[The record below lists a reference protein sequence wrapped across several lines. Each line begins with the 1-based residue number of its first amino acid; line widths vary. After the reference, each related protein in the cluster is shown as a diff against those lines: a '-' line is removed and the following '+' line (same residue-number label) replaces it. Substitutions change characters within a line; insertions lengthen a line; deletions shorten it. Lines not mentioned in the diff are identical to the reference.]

1 MVKIYTYNLNK
12 FTIFANNNSGDTM
25 IITITRTIILY
36 IFVTLGIRLMGKR
49 QVGEMQPNELVVTL
63 LISEIA
69 AIPLQDTSQPIL
81 DGVVAIFMLV
91 ILEIIV
97 SVLAMKSM
105 TVRKLM
111 NGKSAVIIKNGVI
124 DQNAMRQ
131 VRMTV
136 LDLVELLR
144 GQNVFD
150 ISTVA
155 FAVVEVNGNL
165 SVLLK
170 ASEQTVTAGDLN
182 IDNGKA
188 ALPLPVISD
197 GKIIKESL
205 RALETDESKIKEK
218 VAANKTD
225 IKQVFLMT
233 MDRYGNFSLIKMRD
247 KQ

>member
-1 MVKIYTYNLNK
+1 
-12 FTIFANNNSGDTM
+12 M
-25 IITITRTIILY
+25 IITITRTIVLY

-49 QVGEMQPNELVVTL
+49 QIGEMQPNELVVTL

-81 DGVVAIFMLV
+81 NGVVAIFMLV
-91 ILEIIV
+91 ILEIII
-97 SVLAMKSM
+97 SVITMKSLY
-105 TVRKLM
+105 VRKIM

-124 DQNAMRQ
+124 DQNMMRQ

-144 GQNVFD
+144 GQDVFD

-155 FAVVEVNGNL
+155 YAVLEVNGNL

-170 ASEQTVTAGDLN
+170 SSEQPVTVKD
-182 IDNGKA
+182 IDIKKEKTT
-188 ALPLPVISD
+188 LPLPVISD
-197 GKIIKESL
+197 GKIIRESL
-205 RALETDESKIKEK
+205 DALEISEEDIKSTVK
-218 VAANKTD
+218 KNSTD
-225 IKQVFLMT
+225 IKDVFLMT
-233 MDRYGNFSLIKMRD
+233 MDRYGETSLIKMRD